1 MNTTDRVRRPHWWR
15 SLLAAGLVLSS
26 AACGPKAADQKQTA
40 GPSALVR
47 TAPAVVLPVETT
59 LRLYGAA
66 DAGTASSRALTAL
79 SESILL
85 TVEKP
90 VGSRVRAGDVVARLK
105 PSPVSQLDLARA
117 RSDAA
122 VAVSQ
127 YARMRR
133 LRADGLASD
142 ADVETAR
149 LAAQGGRATVE
160 SLTLRQASLVLRS
173 PIDGFVSTVNASPGD
188 ALVSGMSVATIVPSS
203 ARRARFGI
211 DPEEARLVRPGA
223 LIRIVAA
230 NGDAR
235 YGVPVRS
242 VDPGVD
248 PTTRLAAVYADLP
261 EGTGIGAGE
270 PLIGLL
276 AVRTSTGLPTIP
288 YEAILS
294 DAGQPYTF
302 VVRKGVARRADLV
315 VGDTSRE
322 RAAIKAGIKPGDIV
336 VTRGGTALEDGVK
349 VRFK

>member
-1 MNTTDRVRRPHWWR
+1 MEWLRGFLVAA
-15 SLLAAGLVLSS
+15 LLPLP
-26 AACGPKAADQKQTA
+26 AACGSNSVNQSQAPT
-40 GPSALVR
+40 PSALVR
-47 TAPAVVLPVETT
+47 TSTAVVQPVETT

-79 SESILL
+79 SESIL
-85 TVEKP
+85 VSVDKP
-90 VGSRVRAGDVVARLK
+90 IGSRVRVGDVVARLR
-105 PSPVSQLDLARA
+105 PSPVSELDLSRA

-122 VAVSQ
+122 AAASQ
-127 YARMRR
+127 LARMRR

-149 LAAQGGRATVE
+149 LAAEGSRATLQ
-160 SLTLRQASLVLRS
+160 SLALRQASLVLRS
-173 PIDGFVSTVNASPGD
+173 PIDGFVSAVNASPGD

-211 DPEEARLVRPGA
+211 DPEEARLIRPGA
-223 LIRIVAA
+223 LLRIVAA

-235 YGVPVRS
+235 YGVTVRS

-261 EGTGIGAGE
+261 ERTGIGAGE
-270 PLIGLL
+270 PLIGLV

-288 YEAILS
+288 YDAILS

-302 VVRKGVARRADLV
+302 VVRKGIARRADLV
-315 VGDTSRE
+315 VGATSKE
-322 RAAIKAGIKPGDIV
+322 RAAIEAGIKPGDIV
-336 VTRGGTALEDGVK
+336 VTQGGTALEDGVK
-349 VRFK
+349 VRLK

>member
-1 MNTTDRVRRPHWWR
+1 MDQGRRFEWLQALLPTLLIL
-15 SLLAAGLVLSS
+15 SL
-26 AACGPKAADQKQTA
+26 AACGSKSASQTQA
-40 GPSALVR
+40 PAPSALVR
-47 TAPAVVLPVETT
+47 TATAVVQPVETT

-85 TVEKP
+85 SVDRP
-90 VGSRVRAGDVVARLK
+90 VGSRVRPGDVVARLK
-105 PSPVSQLDLARA
+105 PSPVSELDLARA

-122 VAVSQ
+122 AAASQ
-127 YARMRR
+127 LARMRR
-133 LRADGLASD
+133 LRTDGLASD

-149 LAAQGGRATVE
+149 LAAEGSRATVQ
-160 SLTLRQASLVLRS
+160 SLALRQASLVLRS

-188 ALVSGMSVATIVPSS
+188 ALASGMSVATIVPSS

-211 DPEEARLVRPGA
+211 DPEEARLIRPGSQ
-223 LIRIVAA
+223 LRIVAA

-235 YGVPVRS
+235 YGVTVRS

-261 EGTGIGAGE
+261 LGAGIGAGE

-276 AVRTSTGLPTIP
+276 ALQTSTNFPTIP

-302 VVRKGVARRADLV
+302 IVRKGVARRVNLV
-315 VGDTSRE
+315 VGAASKE
-322 RAAIKAGIKPGDIV
+322 RAAIESGITAGDVV
-336 VTRGGTALEDGVK
+336 VTQGGTALEDGVK
-349 VRFK
+349 VRLK

>member
-1 MNTTDRVRRPHWWR
+1 MDRECRFEWPHA
-15 SLLAAGLVLSS
+15 LLSTVLVLSLTGCGSNS
-26 AACGPKAADQKQTA
+26 ANQTPA
-40 GPSALVR
+40 PAPSALVR
-47 TAPAVVLPVETT
+47 TATAVVQPVETT

-66 DAGTASSRALTAL
+66 DAGTASGRALTAL
-79 SESILL
+79 SEAIL
-85 TVEKP
+85 VSVDKP
-90 VGSRVRAGDVVARLK
+90 VGSRVRVGDVVARLR
-105 PSPVSQLDLARA
+105 PSPVSELDLARA

-122 VAVSQ
+122 AAASQ
-127 YARMRR
+127 LARMRR

-142 ADVETAR
+142 ADVESAR
-149 LAAQGGRATVE
+149 LAAEGGRATVR
-160 SLTLRQASLVLRS
+160 SLALRQASLVLRS

-188 ALVSGMSVATIVPSS
+188 ALASGMSVATLVPSS

-211 DPEEARLVRPGA
+211 DPEEARLIRPGA
-223 LIRIVAA
+223 QLRIVAA

-235 YGVPVRS
+235 YGVTVRS

-270 PLIGLL
+270 PLIGLV

-302 VVRKGVARRADLV
+302 VVRNGVARRADLV
-315 VGDTSRE
+315 VGATSKE
-322 RAAIKAGIKPGDIV
+322 RAAIETGISPGDIV

-349 VRFK
+349 VRLK